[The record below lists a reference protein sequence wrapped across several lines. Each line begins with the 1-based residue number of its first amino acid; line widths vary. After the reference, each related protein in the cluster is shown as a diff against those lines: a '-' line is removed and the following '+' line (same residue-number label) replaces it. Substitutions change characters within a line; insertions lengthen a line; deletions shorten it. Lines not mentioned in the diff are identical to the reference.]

1 MGDRLLEGLK
11 GLMAKHPIIGDVR
24 GKGLFAGIEMR
35 EGSRHE
41 GTRSPKPVANAMVG
55 AAKQAGVLIGK
66 TSRSF
71 REFNNTLTLCPALI
85 ATEADIDEIVAGI
98 DKAFTTVEQKFG
110 LVRTEKPDAF
120 IRRHRDFDSENRRQG
135 KAALCP
141 ASAYEDFNNAEDTT
155 MAFVHYTVKKIVHG
169 LGAIKEAANEVK
181 NLKGSKAFIVTDPG
195 LAKIG
200 VQKPL
205 EEALTAGGI
214 EWKLY
219 AEAQLEPSMDSIQH
233 CTDEAKAF
241 GADVIIGFG
250 GGSALDTTKAA
261 SVLLSNEGPIDK
273 YFGIN
278 LVPNP
283 SLPCILI
290 PTTSGTGSEMTNI
303 SVLAD
308 TKNGGKG
315 VVSEYM
321 YADTVILDA
330 ELTFGLPPRVT
341 AMTGVDAFVHAM
353 ESFCGIAATP
363 ITDALNL
370 QAMKLVGANI
380 RQAYANGKNAAA
392 RDAMMYASALAGMGF
407 GNTQNGIIHAIGT
420 TLPVECHI
428 PHGLAMSFCAPFSV
442 GFNYIANPEK
452 YAIVADILRGDDRS
466 GCMSVMD
473 RAADVEDAFRDLLN
487 DLDIAT
493 GLSNYGV
500 KREDLPA
507 CADRAFAAKRL
518 LNNNPRAAS
527 RDQILALLE
536 ANFEA

>member
-1 MGDRLLEGLK
+1 M
-11 GLMAKHPIIGDVR
+11 
-24 GKGLFAGIEMR
+24 
-35 EGSRHE
+35 
-41 GTRSPKPVANAMVG
+41 
-55 AAKQAGVLIGK
+55 
-66 TSRSF
+66 
-71 REFNNTLTLCPALI
+71 
-85 ATEADIDEIVAGI
+85 
-98 DKAFTTVEQKFG
+98 AFT
-110 LVRTEKPDAF
+110 
-120 IRRHRDFDSENRRQG
+120 
-135 KAALCP
+135 
-141 ASAYEDFNNAEDTT
+141 
-155 MAFVHYTVKKIVHG
+155 HYTVKKIVHG
-169 LGAIKEAANEVK
+169 LGAIKQAPVEVK

-205 EEALTAGGI
+205 EEALTAGGV

-273 YFGIN
+273 YFGMN

-283 SLPCILI
+283 CLPSILI
-290 PTTSGTGSEMTNI
+290 PTTAGTGSEMTNI

-308 TKNGGKG
+308 TKNGGKKG

-321 YADTVILDA
+321 YADVVILDA
-330 ELTFGLPPRVT
+330 ELTFGLPPKVT

-370 QAMKLVGANI
+370 QAMKLVAGNI

-392 RDAMMYASALAGMGF
+392 RDAMLYGSALAGMGF

-452 YAIVADILRGDDRS
+452 YAIVADRYISDEQPGRNNVPIASRISTPNTSLKLS
-466 GCMSVMD
+466 SYY
-473 RAADVEDAFRDLLN
+473 VEDASFFRCANITLGYTLPKRWMSKLHVSSCRVYFSGDNLFTITPYRGYNPEVSYKSSNLMPGFDWGCYPLARIYSLGLN
-487 DLDIAT
+487 LT
-493 GLSNYGV
+493 
-500 KREDLPA
+500 
-507 CADRAFAAKRL
+507 F
-518 LNNNPRAAS
+518 
-527 RDQILALLE
+527 
-536 ANFEA
+536 